1 MDSTANSITLI
12 FNNLGTD
19 ELDGDEDGNLQ
30 LSCRNKSLIGIYSKQ
45 QGEWRLTDKSFGVK
59 WNRLLFKICE
69 EHNIKVNKC

>member
-45 QGEWRLTDKSFGVK
+45 QGE
-59 WNRLLFKICE
+59 
-69 EHNIKVNKC
+69 